1 MDELGLLVLLLGV
14 FVAYRFLQGI
24 EEAWHGYRRTAK

>member
-1 MDELGLLVLLLGV
+1 MDEPGLLVVLLGV

-24 EEAWHGYRRTAK
+24 EEAWRGYRRTAE